1 MKNKLLTLSFI
12 AILSIVCFPRP
23 ASASTYGSNAYGKCA
38 YSTGCA
44 PCPDTTAP
52 STTSTTPSGST
63 SGTEQPN
70 AVTPTTPNCDKNK
83 PTTDIAAPIATPKS
97 KSKLLGY
104 SALAASGLGMFAFLI
119 VRRRRVVAILTEASS
134 SRAQILTVKARGNYL
149 KKKQNFTASI
159 NGESVEVIHIAGTYP
174 NYKLEVIRGSK
185 YSQPKEHAV
194 GTKVI
199 KSF

>member
-23 ASASTYGSNAYGKCA
+23 ASASTYGSNAYGKCV

-44 PCPDTTAP
+44 PCPDTTTP
-52 STTSTTPSGST
+52 STTSTKPSEST
-63 SGTEQPN
+63 SGTKQPN
-70 AVTPTTPNCDKNK
+70 TVTSTTPNCDKK
-83 PTTDIAAPIATPKS
+83 ELTAAPIATPKS
-97 KSKLLGY
+97 KSKILGY
-104 SALAASGLGMFAFLI
+104 SALAAAGLGMFAFLF
-119 VRRRRVVAILTEASS
+119 VRRRRVVGILTESSS
-134 SRAQILTVKARGNYL
+134 SRAQILNVKARGNYL

-185 YSQPKEHAV
+185 YSQPKEHTV